1 MHLPFIKQFIFSL
14 TAIAGIFSSTAFAQQ
29 NVGLPTVELKTGIYR
44 IQAELA
50 DTPKAR
56 EVGLM
61 NRTSMPTNSGML
73 FVFEQKA
80 GHCFWMNNTKIP
92 LSIAFIADDGKI
104 VNIEEMQAE
113 TTNNHCPKA
122 AVRYALEMNKQWFSE
137 RVIVPGTIIQGL
149 PRKQEGDHS
158 YKVKNADLGLRFLW
172 GEKEMIALL
181 AESLIQSGKH
191 SALET
196 RRG

>member
-1 MHLPFIKQFIFSL
+1 MHLPYIKQFIFSL
-14 TAIAGIFSSTAFAQQ
+14 MAIAGIFSSTTFAQQ

-73 FVFEQKA
+73 FIFEQKA
-80 GHCFWMNNTKIP
+80 GYCFWMNNTKIP

-113 TTNNHCPKA
+113 TTSNHCPKV
-122 AVRYALEMNKQWFSE
+122 AVRYALEMNRQWFSE
-137 RVIVPGTIIQGL
+137 RVIIPGTVIQGL
-149 PRKQEGDHS
+149 PK
-158 YKVKNADLGLRFLW
+158 K
-172 GEKEMIALL
+172 
-181 AESLIQSGKH
+181 
-191 SALET
+191 
-196 RRG
+196 

>member
-1 MHLPFIKQFIFSL
+1 
-14 TAIAGIFSSTAFAQQ
+14 
-29 NVGLPTVELKTGIYR
+29 
-44 IQAELA
+44 
-50 DTPKAR
+50 
-56 EVGLM
+56 M

-137 RVIVPGTIIQGL
+137 RVVVPGTIVTGL
-149 PRKQEGDHS
+149 PKIKIKSIKTQTSVCVLLYFNAGLFKMANIVHRLLSTNNEITTLFHFPALACFKFLLRGAVDNDKCGAINHLHNLSSTQ
-158 YKVKNADLGLRFLW
+158 VK
-172 GEKEMIALL
+172 
-181 AESLIQSGKH
+181 
-191 SALET
+191 T
-196 RRG
+196 

>member
-1 MHLPFIKQFIFSL
+1 MSISKKYLRNACTSIFSFIL
-14 TAIAGIFSSTAFAQQ
+14 LVCSVLVLAQV
-29 NVGLPTVELKTGIYR
+29 NVGLPTIELKTGIYR

-50 DTPKAR
+50 DNPKAR

-61 NRTSMPTNSGML
+61 NRTTMPTNSGML

-92 LSIAFIADDGKI
+92 LAIAFIADDGKI

-122 AVRYALEMNKQWFSE
+122 NVRYALEMNKQWFSE
-137 RVIVPGTIIQGL
+137 RVIVPGTVITGL
-149 PRKQEGDHS
+149 PKR
-158 YKVKNADLGLRFLW
+158 
-172 GEKEMIALL
+172 
-181 AESLIQSGKH
+181 
-191 SALET
+191 
-196 RRG
+196 

>member
-1 MHLPFIKQFIFSL
+1 MLISKNPFSHLIAAILFIC
-14 TAIAGIFSSTAFAQQ
+14 SSAALAQV
-29 NVGLPTVELKTGIYR
+29 NVGLPTIELKTGIYR

-61 NRTSMPTNSGML
+61 NRTSMPTNAGML

-122 AVRYALEMNKQWFSE
+122 AVRYALEMNKQWFAE
-137 RVIVPGTIIQGL
+137 RVIVPGTVVTGL
-149 PRKQEGDHS
+149 PKR
-158 YKVKNADLGLRFLW
+158 
-172 GEKEMIALL
+172 
-181 AESLIQSGKH
+181 
-191 SALET
+191 
-196 RRG
+196 

>member
-1 MHLPFIKQFIFSL
+1 MRSIHIKQFIFSL
-14 TAIAGIFSSTAFAQQ
+14 AVITGIFSATAFAQQ
-29 NVGLPTVELKTGIYR
+29 NVGLPTIELKAGIYR

-73 FVFEQKA
+73 FIFEQKA

-137 RVIVPGTIIQGL
+137 RVIVPGTVIQGL
-149 PRKQEGDHS
+149 PK
-158 YKVKNADLGLRFLW
+158 K
-172 GEKEMIALL
+172 
-181 AESLIQSGKH
+181 
-191 SALET
+191 
-196 RRG
+196 

>member
-1 MHLPFIKQFIFSL
+1 MLISKNNFIKVFAPLFLLGSSL
-14 TAIAGIFSSTAFAQQ
+14 SLAQV
-29 NVGLPTVELKTGIYR
+29 NTGLPTIELKAGIYR

-92 LSIAFIADDGKI
+92 LSIAFIADNGKI

-137 RVIVPGTIIQGL
+137 RVIVPGTVVTGL
-149 PRKQEGDHS
+149 PKR
-158 YKVKNADLGLRFLW
+158 
-172 GEKEMIALL
+172 
-181 AESLIQSGKH
+181 
-191 SALET
+191 
-196 RRG
+196 

>member
-1 MHLPFIKQFIFSL
+1 MHNMLISKNNFIKLFAPLFLLGSSL
-14 TAIAGIFSSTAFAQQ
+14 SLAQV
-29 NVGLPTVELKTGIYR
+29 NTGLPTIELKAGIYR

-92 LSIAFIADDGKI
+92 LSISFIADDGKI
-104 VNIEEMQAE
+104 VNIEEMQAN

-137 RVIVPGTIIQGL
+137 RVIVPGSVITGL
-149 PRKQEGDHS
+149 PK
-158 YKVKNADLGLRFLW
+158 K
-172 GEKEMIALL
+172 
-181 AESLIQSGKH
+181 
-191 SALET
+191 
-196 RRG
+196 

>member
-1 MHLPFIKQFIFSL
+1 MQINQNLSRKLLTTALLIFSTL
-14 TAIAGIFSSTAFAQQ
+14 AVAQV
-29 NVGLPTVELKTGIYR
+29 NVGLPTIELKTGIYR

-73 FVFEQKA
+73 FIFEQKA

-137 RVIVPGTIIQGL
+137 RMIVPGTVLQGL
-149 PRKQEGDHS
+149 PRK
-158 YKVKNADLGLRFLW
+158 
-172 GEKEMIALL
+172 
-181 AESLIQSGKH
+181 
-191 SALET
+191 
-196 RRG
+196 

>member
-1 MHLPFIKQFIFSL
+1 MQLRQNLKHLLLLVTLFIGSFS
-14 TAIAGIFSSTAFAQQ
+14 AHAQM
-29 NVGLPTVELKTGIYR
+29 NTGLPTIELKTGIYR

-56 EVGLM
+56 EIGLM

-122 AVRYALEMNKQWFSE
+122 AIRYALEMNKQWFLE
-137 RVIVPGTIIQGL
+137 RAIAPGTTIQGL
-149 PRKQEGDHS
+149 PK
-158 YKVKNADLGLRFLW
+158 K
-172 GEKEMIALL
+172 
-181 AESLIQSGKH
+181 
-191 SALET
+191 
-196 RRG
+196 

>member
-1 MHLPFIKQFIFSL
+1 MHTSIKLLRNILASTLFISSS
-14 TAIAGIFSSTAFAQQ
+14 IALAQV
-29 NVGLPTVELKTGIYR
+29 NTSLPTIELKTGIYR

-80 GHCFWMNNTKIP
+80 GLCFWMSNTKIP
-92 LSIAFIADDGKI
+92 LSIAFITDDGKI

-113 TTNNHCPKA
+113 TTSNHCPKV
-122 AVRYALEMNKQWFSE
+122 AVRYALEMNKQWFAE
-137 RVIVPGTIIQGL
+137 RVIVPGTVIIGL
-149 PRKQEGDHS
+149 PRK
-158 YKVKNADLGLRFLW
+158 
-172 GEKEMIALL
+172 
-181 AESLIQSGKH
+181 
-191 SALET
+191 
-196 RRG
+196 

>member
-1 MHLPFIKQFIFSL
+1 MRTQTNYLYKLFASL
-14 TAIAGIFSSTAFAQQ
+14 ILLASSIALAQV
-29 NVGLPTVELKTGIYR
+29 NSGLPTVELKAGMYR

-137 RVIVPGTIIQGL
+137 RVIVPGTVVTGL
-149 PRKQEGDHS
+149 PKR
-158 YKVKNADLGLRFLW
+158 
-172 GEKEMIALL
+172 
-181 AESLIQSGKH
+181 
-191 SALET
+191 
-196 RRG
+196 

>member
-1 MHLPFIKQFIFSL
+1 MLHSKIKRFLIQLITASSFFSVC
-14 TAIAGIFSSTAFAQQ
+14 AFAQV
-29 NVGLPTVELKTGIYR
+29 NTGLPTLELKVGVYR

-50 DTPKAR
+50 DTPTTR

-104 VNIEEMQAE
+104 VNIEEMQAQ
-113 TTNNHCPKA
+113 TTNNHCPQA
-122 AVRYALEMNKQWFSE
+122 PVRYALEMNRQWFSE
-137 RVIVPGTIIQGL
+137 RVIVPGMVIYGL
-149 PRKQEGDHS
+149 PK
-158 YKVKNADLGLRFLW
+158 K
-172 GEKEMIALL
+172 
-181 AESLIQSGKH
+181 
-191 SALET
+191 
-196 RRG
+196 

>member
-1 MHLPFIKQFIFSL
+1 MYTPIKVLRNMLASVLFVSS
-14 TAIAGIFSSTAFAQQ
+14 GIVLAQV
-29 NVGLPTVELKTGIYR
+29 NTGLPTVELKTGIYR

-73 FVFEQKA
+73 FIFEQKA
-80 GHCFWMNNTKIP
+80 GHCFWMNNTKIS

-137 RVIVPGTIIQGL
+137 RLITPGAIIQGL
-149 PRKQEGDHS
+149 PK
-158 YKVKNADLGLRFLW
+158 K
-172 GEKEMIALL
+172 
-181 AESLIQSGKH
+181 
-191 SALET
+191 
-196 RRG
+196 

>member
-1 MHLPFIKQFIFSL
+1 MLIFKKQLPCLLTVISL
-14 TAIAGIFSSTAFAQQ
+14 LAPSIALAQL
-29 NVGLPTVELKTGIYR
+29 NVGLPTIELKAGMYR

-92 LSIAFIADDGKI
+92 LSIAFIGDDGKI
-104 VNIEEMQAE
+104 VNIEEMQAN
-113 TTNNHCPKA
+113 TTNNHCSKA

-137 RVIVPGTIIQGL
+137 RVIVPGNVITGL
-149 PRKQEGDHS
+149 PKR
-158 YKVKNADLGLRFLW
+158 
-172 GEKEMIALL
+172 
-181 AESLIQSGKH
+181 
-191 SALET
+191 
-196 RRG
+196 

>member
-1 MHLPFIKQFIFSL
+1 MQINQNLSRKLLTTALLIFSTL
-14 TAIAGIFSSTAFAQQ
+14 TMAQV
-29 NVGLPTVELKTGIYR
+29 NVGLPTIELKTGVYR

-73 FVFEQKA
+73 FIFEQKA

-137 RVIVPGTIIQGL
+137 RVIVPGTVLQGL
-149 PRKQEGDHS
+149 PRK
-158 YKVKNADLGLRFLW
+158 
-172 GEKEMIALL
+172 
-181 AESLIQSGKH
+181 
-191 SALET
+191 
-196 RRG
+196 